1 MTFARPST
9 SSAGLFSSLSLAALL
24 GCLVPHSA
32 SASLV
37 AYDGFEYDIGGG
49 AGLGGK
55 GAAGSG
61 WAGAWTSADGTI
73 VADDMS
79 YSNGSI
85 SIDGGG
91 QSVSITSPSSST
103 YLTRG
108 FDTLGTSSGE
118 DIYFSF
124 LFKLASGGAGSDYLN
139 FWISDDAVRDNSAGI
154 GDLTTSTGT
163 NGVRFGARIFGDET
177 GSSDGEF
184 DSNPSYVAGTTY
196 LLVGRISRDG
206 ADGAAADV
214 FDRVELWVD
223 PTSTTLGEAAITVDF
238 STEIDSSIGMSFI
251 GLRTVNI
258 GSGDDYRFDEFRV
271 GTSAAGVLGVIPE
284 PSSAASLLG
293 GLSLLAVLGRRCRR

>member
-1 MTFARPST
+1 MAPS
-9 SSAGLFSSLSLAALL
+9 
-24 GCLVPHSA
+24 SA
-32 SASLV
+32 SATLV

-61 WAGAWTSADGTI
+61 WAGAWTSSSGSI

-91 QSVSITSPSSST
+91 QSVSITGSSST
-103 YLTRG
+103 YFTRG
-108 FDTLGTSSGE
+108 FDTLGTSPGE

-124 LFKLASGGAGSDYLN
+124 LFKLAANGAGSDYLN

-154 GDLTTSTGT
+154 GDLTT
-163 NGVRFGARIFGDET
+163 NGARFGARIFGDAT

-184 DSNPSYVAGTTY
+184 SSNPVYVAGTTY

-206 ADGAAADV
+206 VDGAAADV

-223 PTSTTLGEAAITVDF
+223 PTSTTLGDAAITVDF
-238 STEIDSSIGMSFI
+238 STEIDESIGMSFI
-251 GLRTVNI
+251 GLRTVNV

-293 GLSLLAVLGRRCRR
+293 GIALLAVLGRRCRR